1 MVDIVLVTW
10 GYYLNGLGFNDCF
23 SSRFKTLS
31 FQRCG
36 FLPVLGMF
44 PMNILSG
51 AKPAKL
57 TTPHFYFF
65 ISYIDIT
72 LDKQWSK
79 FTSSKRKLTFSMLAH
94 FPVIYGHVC
103 CITKIRTFFV
113 WPVGSSPWNGK
124 VFQAKHIQNGKV
136 LELWGH
142 KSGKLKRPPSSF
154 TYPPSWLVY
163 LPPPQK

>member
-1 MVDIVLVTW
+1 M
-10 GYYLNGLGFNDCF
+10 GFNDCF

-57 TTPHFYFF
+57 TTLHFYFF
-65 ISYIDIT
+65 TSYIDIT

-79 FTSSKRKLTFSMLAH
+79 FTSSNRKLTFSMLVH
-94 FPVIYGHVC
+94 FPVI
-103 CITKIRTFFV
+103 
-113 WPVGSSPWNGK
+113 WPC
-124 VFQAKHIQNGKV
+124 V
-136 LELWGH
+136 L
-142 KSGKLKRPPSSF
+142 
-154 TYPPSWLVY
+154 YY
-163 LPPPQK
+163 